1 MIRILMPYTT
11 VFLFW
16 FASKYVQGIPC

>member
-1 MIRILMPYTT
+1 MIRILMSYTT